1 LALLLIGFAGG
12 DVTGVL
18 LKRSTHIFL
27 WLGAPLLIVAVILF
41 VQWARKRFRD
51 DPGGG
56 AVCFALLA
64 AAVVSVFYVFVY
76 VFVGRDGYGFVKYH
90 APVVPLL
97 ALAFARLLPL
107 RGPRSV
113 IAALSGERG
122 LGGPPYAAGGY
133 ESAGPAGAIDK
144 N

>member
-97 ALAFARLLPL
+97 SLAFGAAFGPRLARESKLVMLILGRVALAYYFYAVRDPL
-107 RGPRSV
+107 
-113 IAALSGERG
+113 
-122 LGGPPYAAGGY
+122 
-133 ESAGPAGAIDK
+133 
-144 N
+144 